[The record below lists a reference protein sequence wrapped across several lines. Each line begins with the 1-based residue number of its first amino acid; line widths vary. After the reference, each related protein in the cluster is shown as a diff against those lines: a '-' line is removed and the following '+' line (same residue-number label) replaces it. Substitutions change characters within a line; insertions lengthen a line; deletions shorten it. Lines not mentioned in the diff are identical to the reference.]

1 MYINHLVTQL
11 LPSTRKDVIHAVT
24 QALSQRS
31 SMTAKR
37 TLSETIICIITIICI
52 CIMHEEKAKSI
63 YYLYLEGNILIIHLY
78 HKLRGTI
85 ASCSD
90 VISCCVIACCSEV
103 VTCCSEVMTCSS
115 EVLFGR
121 ECRVVGIVTLALSCQ
136 LVAEWIWFTLRQGRT
151 THVEYWL
158 ARWSILWGEK

>member
-1 MYINHLVTQL
+1 M
-11 LPSTRKDVIHAVT
+11 PSKRNDVIHAVT

-31 SMTAKR
+31 SMTAKW

-103 VTCCSEVMTCSS
+103 VTCCSEV
-115 EVLFGR
+115 LFGR

-136 LVAEWIWFTLRQGRT
+136 LVAERIWFTLRQGRT

-158 ARWSILWGEK
+158 ARGSILWIKK